1 MYAQA
6 AQVHLGAHPDL
17 TRPPAGLE
25 LTVAAPETNFM
36 TSVRSA
42 AVAGAFYPA
51 GSRELARE
59 VDDLLGHSAGG
70 GLAPG
75 FPKAL
80 IVPHAGYVYSGNV
93 AAEAYDRLRPARGIV
108 RRVVLLG
115 PCHRVPVRGLALPDA
130 AAFAT
135 PLGEV
140 PLDREAMAML
150 AGLDQVVV
158 NSAVH
163 AEEHALEVQLPFL
176 QRVLGEFSLVP
187 LAVGA
192 ATPEQVSEVIEK
204 LWGGEDTLIVI
215 SSDLS
220 HYRPY
225 DEACAIDRGTVQ
237 AILNYAIDINH
248 EQACGATP
256 VAGMLLAAKRH
267 KLNVELLDLR
277 NSGDTAGGRAHVVGY
292 ASFAFW
298 EGAPDFGEAHGRT
311 LLAIARSSIEAA
323 LGVSAPKPLP
333 AEPWLKPSRASF
345 VTLTQHGALRGCI
358 GSLEAHQPLGE
369 DVSHNAR
376 AAALSDPRFA
386 PLAADELAG
395 TRIEVSLLSTPK
407 QLAFADH
414 ADLIAQLRPD
424 EDGLILEYEG
434 ARGTFLPQ
442 VWESLPE
449 PEQFVAELKR
459 KAGLAPSVS
468 TAKCRIQR
476 YHVLKWKE
484 PEPKQ

>member
-1 MYAQA
+1 M
-6 AQVHLGAHPDL
+6 LAH
-17 TRPPAGLE
+17 
-25 LTVAAPETNFM
+25 
-36 TSVRSA
+36 SA
-42 AVAGAFYPA
+42 A
-51 GSRELARE
+51 S
-59 VDDLLGHSAGG
+59 

-80 IVPHAGYVYSGNV
+80 IVPHAGYVYSGSV

-115 PCHRVPVRGLALPDA
+115 PCHRVPVRGLALPEA
-130 AAFAT
+130 GAFAT

-140 PLDREAMAML
+140 PLDREAIASL
-150 AGLDQVVV
+150 AGLSQVVV
-158 NSAVH
+158 SRAVH

-204 LWGGEDTLIVI
+204 LWGGAETLIVI

-220 HYRPY
+220 HYHPY
-225 DEACAIDRGTVQ
+225 AEACAIDRGTAQ
-237 AILNYAIDINH
+237 EILGYSTGIHH

-256 VAGMLLAAKRH
+256 VAGLLLAAKRH

-277 NSGDTAGGRAHVVGY
+277 NSGDTAGGRGRVVGY

-298 EGAPDFGEAHGRT
+298 DGAPSFGDTHGRT
-311 LLAIARSSIEAA
+311 LLDIARNSIEGA
-323 LGVSAPKPLP
+323 LGVSSPERLP
-333 AEPWLKPSRASF
+333 DESWLKPARASF
-345 VTLTQHGALRGCI
+345 VTLTQNGGLRGCI
-358 GSLEAHQPLGE
+358 GSLEAHRPLGE

-376 AAALSDPRFA
+376 AAALSDPRFP
-386 PLAADELAG
+386 PLAREELAG

-407 QLAFADH
+407 LIAFADH
-414 ADLIAQLRPD
+414 ADLIAQLRPG
-424 EDGLILEYEG
+424 EDGLILECG
-434 ARGTFLPQ
+434 AARGTFLPQ
-442 VWESLPE
+442 VWDSLPDQ
-449 PEQFVAELKR
+449 EQFVAELKR
-459 KAGLAPSVS
+459 KAGLSPEVS

-476 YHVLKWKE
+476 YRVLKWKE
-484 PEPKQ
+484 EGWKEEAA

>member
-1 MYAQA
+1 MA
-6 AQVHLGAHPDL
+6 
-17 TRPPAGLE
+17 
-25 LTVAAPETNFM
+25 
-36 TSVRSA
+36 SVRPA
-42 AVAGAFYPA
+42 AVAGTFYPA
-51 GSRELARE
+51 SPRELARE
-59 VDDLLGHSAGG
+59 VDDLLGQSAGG

-80 IVPHAGYVYSGNV
+80 IVPHAGYVYSGGV

-115 PCHRVPVRGLALPDA
+115 PCHRVPVRGLALPEA

-135 PLGEV
+135 PLGQV
-140 PLDREAMAML
+140 PIDREAVASL
-150 AGLDQVVV
+150 AGLPQVVV
-158 NSAVH
+158 SSAVH

-192 ATPEQVSEVIEK
+192 AMPEQVAEVIDR
-204 LWGGEDTLIVI
+204 LWGGAETLIVI

-220 HYRPY
+220 HYHPY
-225 DEACAIDRGTVQ
+225 EEACAIDRGTTR
-237 AILNYAIDINH
+237 AILDYSTDIDH

-256 VAGMLLAAKRH
+256 VAGMLLAAKSH

-277 NSGDTAGGRAHVVGY
+277 NSGDTAGGRGRVVGY

-298 EGAPDFGEAHGRT
+298 DGAPGFSDTHACT
-311 LLAIARSSIEAA
+311 LLDIARNSIEAA
-323 LGVSAPKPLP
+323 LGVSAPRRLP
-333 AEPWLKPSRASF
+333 DEAWLKPARATF
-345 VTLTQHGALRGCI
+345 VTLIQDGGLRGCI
-358 GSLEAHQPLGE
+358 GSLEAHRPLGE
-369 DVSHNAR
+369 DVRQNAR
-376 AAALSDPRFA
+376 AAALSDPRFP
-386 PLAADELAG
+386 PLTREELAS

-407 QLAFADH
+407 LLAFADH
-414 ADLIAQLRPD
+414 ADLIAQLRPG
-424 EDGLILEYEG
+424 EDGLILECGE

-442 VWESLPE
+442 VWDNLPD

-459 KAGLAPSVS
+459 KAGLSPGTS

-476 YHVLKWKE
+476 YRVLKWKE
-484 PEPKQ
+484 EAA